1 MELLIDK
8 KYLLRLEKYKKF
20 GYGGSFE
27 IAARYVFS
35 LPANAGIPEGYTV
48 YIEAHEVEWDTK
60 DSIYYNSEPLS
71 TRELENGRTYR
82 IDRDDEVYM
91 ATMTENRE
99 EGKRYKRYKFTAEE
113 LYALYQ
119 NVDLKSAQYAVAK
132 VDIYIKGNEGL
143 RHKIAYGNR
152 IDKTVYLV
160 GKVKGCWFYSSELDT
175 KRNINSHGVTILGN
189 IEDSSV
195 DTIKELIKQAQEK
208 FDYLKKVF
216 YDVYDARDDIKRVL
230 SEIRYFC
237 DKKEVCKENA
247 DILKQV
253 RSVQKQAKKAQEFIN
268 KRLSE
273 RDIEEQKIWTELEL
287 EMEKYYIKEGV

>member
-8 KYLLRLEKYKKF
+8 KYLLRLEKYTKF
-20 GYGGSFE
+20 GWDSTFE
-27 IAARYVFS
+27 ISARYVFS
-35 LPANAGIPEGYTV
+35 LPEQAGIPEGYTV
-48 YIEAHEVEWDTK
+48 YIEAEEVEWDTE
-60 DSIYYNSEPLS
+60 DGIYYSSEPLY
-71 TRELENGRTYR
+71 TRELENNKTYR
-82 IDRDDEVYM
+82 LNRDTAVYM
-91 ATMTENRE
+91 ATMTEKRE
-99 EGKRYKRYKFTAEE
+99 KGKRYKRYKFTAEE

-143 RHKIAYGNR
+143 RHKIEYGNR

-175 KRNINSHGVTILGN
+175 KRNINTHGVTILGN

-195 DTIKELIKQAQEK
+195 ETIKELIKQSQDK
-208 FDYLKKVF
+208 SDYLKKVF
-216 YDVYDARDDIKRVL
+216 SDVYDAEYDIEKVL
-230 SEIRYFC
+230 FKIKYFC

-273 RDIEEQKIWTELEL
+273 RETEEKKVLADLEC